1 MSPVARDPAR
11 RRESKL
17 DPAELSFFADL
28 QRMIRP
34 SSSNHSNKLRLIAG
48 VDASYIEEKKKVLAV
63 AVTFSFDETILEI
76 SKYFGKFTFPYV
88 PGLFYLH
95 EGPFV
100 VAAVK
105 LLKKKPDLICFDAHG
120 RAHPRRLGMASLCGK
135 MLDIPS
141 VGIAK
146 SKLFGSEAAYKE
158 GLWRIFHLKET
169 LGFVTRGLGGVGAKR
184 FWSPGHSVSILELE
198 KIIHERGS
206 LCIRAIDEAHKISL
220 EIHKN

>member
-48 VDASYIEEKKKVLAV
+48 VDASYIEEEKKVLAV

-120 RAHPRRLGMASLCGK
+120 RAH
-135 MLDIPS
+135 
-141 VGIAK
+141 
-146 SKLFGSEAAYKE
+146 
-158 GLWRIFHLKET
+158 
-169 LGFVTRGLGGVGAKR
+169 
-184 FWSPGHSVSILELE
+184 
-198 KIIHERGS
+198 
-206 LCIRAIDEAHKISL
+206 
-220 EIHKN
+220 